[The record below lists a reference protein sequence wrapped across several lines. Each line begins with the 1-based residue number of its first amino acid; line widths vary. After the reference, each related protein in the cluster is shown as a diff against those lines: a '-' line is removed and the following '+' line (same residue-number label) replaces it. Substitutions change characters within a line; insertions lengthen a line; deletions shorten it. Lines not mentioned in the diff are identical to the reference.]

1 MADVI
6 WVWDPLDEQ
15 IQHLAEPP
23 DDIQR
28 KWHGTTVCGVEDT
41 LWRVSW
47 ENVDNAKACVA
58 CIRAPY
64 TLGGDHRGPP

>member
-6 WVWDPLDEQ
+6 WVWDPMDER
-15 IQHLAEPP
+15 IQHLAPP
-23 DDIQR
+23 PNDIQR
-28 KWHGTTVCGVEDT
+28 RWDGETVCGISGT

-58 CIRAPY
+58 CAHAPF

>member
-6 WVWDPLDEQ
+6 WVWIPPDET
-15 IQHLAEPP
+15 IQHLAAPP
-23 DDIQR
+23 DDIQLR
-28 KWHGTTVCGVEDT
+28 WAGETVCGIDDK

-58 CIRAPY
+58 CAHNPF

>member
-1 MADVI
+1 MAEVV
-6 WVWDPLDEQ
+6 WVWDPMDER
-15 IQHLAEPP
+15 IQHLAPPP

-28 KWHGTTVCGVEDT
+28 RWAGETVCGVEGT

-47 ENVDNAKACVA
+47 ENVDNAKACVS
-58 CIRAPY
+58 CIHVPF

>member
-6 WVWDPLDEQ
+6 WVWVPSNDT

-23 DDIQR
+23 DDIQLR
-28 KWHGTTVCGVEDT
+28 WRGRTVCGIEDR

-47 ENVDNAKACVA
+47 ENVDNAKGCVA
-58 CIRAPY
+58 CIHAPF

>member
-6 WVWDPLDEQ
+6 WVWDPLDER
-15 IQHLAEPP
+15 IQHLAAPP

-28 KWHGTTVCGVEDT
+28 RWDGETVCGIQGR

-58 CIRAPY
+58 CMHRPF

>member
-6 WVWDPLDEQ
+6 WVWDPLDEH
-15 IQHLAEPP
+15 IQHLADPP

-28 KWHGTTVCGVEDT
+28 RWKGTTVCGIEDT

-58 CIRAPY
+58 CIKTPF